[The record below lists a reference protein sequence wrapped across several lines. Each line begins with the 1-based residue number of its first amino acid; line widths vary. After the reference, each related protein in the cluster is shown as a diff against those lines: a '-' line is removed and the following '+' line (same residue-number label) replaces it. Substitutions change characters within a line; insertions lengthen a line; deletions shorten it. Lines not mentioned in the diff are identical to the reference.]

1 MDVKNLAWEQIKELA
16 EIAMKNGSD
25 FSLTL
30 CADGDC
36 SLDISKHDYRI
47 TPITTTPIATWNNL
61 PTPTP
66 GINTGDVPDNP
77 YEIRC

>member
-1 MDVKNLAWEQIKELA
+1 MDVKNLSWEQIKELA

-47 TPITTTPIATWNNL
+47 TPIATTTPIS
-61 PTPTP
+61 
-66 GINTGDVPDNP
+66 GINIGDEPNNP
-77 YEIRC
+77 YKITC

>member
-1 MDVKNLAWEQIKELA
+1 MDVKNLSWEQIKELA

-47 TPITTTPIATWNNL
+47 TSTTTTSPSIAL
-61 PTPTP
+61 GG
-66 GINTGDVPDNP
+66 GINEMTP
-77 YEIRC
+77 C

>member
-1 MDVKNLAWEQIKELA
+1 MDAKNLSWEQIKELA

-47 TPITTTPIATWNNL
+47 TPITTTNPTITWNNST
-61 PTPTP
+61 TPIP
-66 GINTGDVPDNP
+66 CINIGDEYNP
-77 YEIRC
+77 CKITC

>member
-1 MDVKNLAWEQIKELA
+1 MDANKLSWEQIKELA
-16 EIAMKNGSD
+16 EIAMKNGND

-47 TPITTTPIATWNNL
+47 TPITTTPIATWNNS
-61 PTPTP
+61 PTPTF
-66 GINTGDVPDNP
+66 GIKTGVVPDNP

>member
-1 MDVKNLAWEQIKELA
+1 MDIKNLSWEQIKELA
-16 EIAMKNGSD
+16 EMAMKNGSD

-47 TPITTTPIATWNNL
+47 TPMTTTPMTGSPSITWGG
-61 PTPTP
+61 
-66 GINTGDVPDNP
+66 GIN
-77 YEIRC
+77 EIPC